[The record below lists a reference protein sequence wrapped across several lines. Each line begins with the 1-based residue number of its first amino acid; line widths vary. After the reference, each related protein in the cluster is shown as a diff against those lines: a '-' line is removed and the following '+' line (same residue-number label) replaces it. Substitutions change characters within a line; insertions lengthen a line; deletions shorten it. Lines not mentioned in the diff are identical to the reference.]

1 MPTPEQARGLA
12 TVVGR
17 CRTLYHVALEQRR
30 AWWGR
35 GQGTNATY
43 DQQARELP
51 ERKGACPDYAAAHS
65 QVVHDVLRRV
75 DTTSQAFFRR
85 VATG

>member
-1 MPTPEQARGLA
+1 
-12 TVVGR
+12 VGR
-17 CRTLYHVALEQRR
+17 CRTLYNGALEQRR

-51 ERKGACPDYAAAHS
+51 ERKGACPDYAAIHS
-65 QVVHDVLRRV
+65 HAALNMLRAG
-75 DTTSQAFFRR
+75 QARQ
-85 VATG
+85 APTWPAGAGES